1 MDLQKQPPMK
11 GHRILLRGFSMEMEK
26 NVRLQ
31 IEDAGFQV
39 VSSIATADTLVKGG
53 GDAGVA
59 LDVARKSRLPILD
72 WEDFKHRLVVNRK
85 GRVSNPD
92 LPRRAAVEVGT
103 DTVRILDQTLRS
115 VGSLSPL
122 VPKAGQFEHLCRDQ
136 KFLRNVRAVALGA
149 RYGLP
154 VALEGETAASKT
166 TAILWLAHLLGQPVV
181 RVNLHGQTDSG
192 ELVGRYV
199 PSGTAPTR
207 SSPAMEAWVGDG
219 EAGLSSGWNKCTEDQ
234 VAAATETGWT
244 FQECFIPRAMRQGW
258 WVVLDEMNLAEPQVL
273 ERLNPVLEVPAS
285 LVLTEGAGTV
295 FGPGGDVEVSPAFRV
310 FGTMNPA
317 DYAGR
322 SVLSPAYRDRWLI
335 WHHAETPDEAGFVDM
350 LRTLVFGEQPV
361 VRLAGAEY
369 VQESTVPLYPVLAK
383 SEGMR
388 DLLGPLGL
396 FHASL
401 GQAAGMSGGAPALG
415 RVRRER
421 YLFTRRTLLT
431 CLQLLNQ
438 LRSENPEGPLRE
450 QLLEAIGIAYLQRIR
465 DGGDRD
471 AAIGLLRA
479 ANLAQ

>member
-1 MDLQKQPPMK
+1 M
-11 GHRILLRGFSMEMEK
+11 
-26 NVRLQ
+26 
-31 IEDAGFQV
+31 
-39 VSSIATADTLVKGG
+39 
-53 GDAGVA
+53 
-59 LDVARKSRLPILD
+59 
-72 WEDFKHRLVVNRK
+72 
-85 GRVSNPD
+85 
-92 LPRRAAVEVGT
+92 
-103 DTVRILDQTLRS
+103 
-115 VGSLSPL
+115 
-122 VPKAGQFEHLCRDQ
+122 
-136 KFLRNVRAVALGA
+136 
-149 RYGLP
+149 
-154 VALEGETAASKT
+154 
-166 TAILWLAHLLGQPVV
+166 
-181 RVNLHGQTDSG
+181 
-192 ELVGRYV
+192 
-199 PSGTAPTR
+199 
-207 SSPAMEAWVGDG
+207 
-219 EAGLSSGWNKCTEDQ
+219 
-234 VAAATETGWT
+234 AAATETGWT
-244 FQECFIPRAMRQGW
+244 FQEGFIPRAMRQGW